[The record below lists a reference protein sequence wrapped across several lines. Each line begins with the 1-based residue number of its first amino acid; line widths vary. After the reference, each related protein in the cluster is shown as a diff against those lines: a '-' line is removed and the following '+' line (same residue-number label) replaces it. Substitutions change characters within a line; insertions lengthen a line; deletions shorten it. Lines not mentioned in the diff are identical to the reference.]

1 MLHSFI
7 IIVTLIGLEGLLSA
21 DNALVLAVLVK
32 HLPKKQR
39 QRALLYGVVGAF
51 VMRFLGLL
59 AAVWIVQF
67 WYLRAIGGGYLFYL
81 ALRHFIHHASSESS
95 ARSKDGP
102 GFWRTVLMVE
112 MMDAAFAI
120 DSILV
125 AVGLSESLWVI
136 YTGGILGIIAM
147 RFAAGGF
154 LKVLERYPALEH
166 TAYVLITWIS
176 VKLFLEAYP
185 GFAESVLHQTSHLHL
200 VPWLF
205 WSVMGLIAVG
215 GTVWAIYA
223 KKEEQVEKTQE

>member
-1 MLHSFI
+1 
-7 IIVTLIGLEGLLSA
+7 
-21 DNALVLAVLVK
+21 
-32 HLPKKQR
+32 
-39 QRALLYGVVGAF
+39 
-51 VMRFLGLL
+51 
-59 AAVWIVQF
+59 
-67 WYLRAIGGGYLFYL
+67 
-81 ALRHFIHHASSESS
+81 
-95 ARSKDGP
+95 
-102 GFWRTVLMVE
+102 MVE

-125 AVGLSESLWVI
+125 AVGLSEKLWVI

-154 LKVLERYPALEH
+154 LKVLERFPALEH

-200 VPWLF
+200 PTWFF

-215 GTVWAIYA
+215 GAAWAVYA
-223 KKEEQVEKTQE
+223 KKNTRSEKAQE